1 MEDGEQKLTSKMKRL
16 YERCSHKAGN
26 ALEQA
31 RTGYEKARINKQQAD
46 TKYAIGMLSKD
57 EYLMEELDYV
67 QKEADYKAADL
78 ALQQAMDTYDWAVL
92 GIADIE

>member
-1 MEDGEQKLTSKMKRL
+1 MD
-16 YERCSHKAGN
+16 

-57 EYLMEELDYV
+57 EYLMEELDYKICRRLFSEGDSS
-67 QKEADYKAADL
+67 QSCS
-78 ALQQAMDTYDWAVL
+78 
-92 GIADIE
+92 GI